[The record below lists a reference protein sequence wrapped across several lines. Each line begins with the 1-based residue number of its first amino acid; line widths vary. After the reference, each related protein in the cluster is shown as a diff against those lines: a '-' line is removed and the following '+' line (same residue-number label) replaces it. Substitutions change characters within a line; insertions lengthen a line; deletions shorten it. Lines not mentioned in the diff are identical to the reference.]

1 MINKM
6 ILNTQLVSGLIERIQ
21 ENNLSITIE
30 TGDKVDE
37 EMIHV
42 IAEYDDEELFGKLL
56 DETINE
62 IFN

>member
-1 MINKM
+1 MTNKM
-6 ILNTQLVSGLIERIQ
+6 MLNTQLVSGLIERIQ
-21 ENNLSITIE
+21 ENNLPITIE

-56 DETINE
+56 NETINE

>member
-1 MINKM
+1 MM
-6 ILNTQLVSGLIERIQ
+6 LNTQLVSGLIERIQ
-21 ENNLSITIE
+21 ENNLPITIE

-42 IAEYDDEELFGKLL
+42 IAEYDEELFGKLL